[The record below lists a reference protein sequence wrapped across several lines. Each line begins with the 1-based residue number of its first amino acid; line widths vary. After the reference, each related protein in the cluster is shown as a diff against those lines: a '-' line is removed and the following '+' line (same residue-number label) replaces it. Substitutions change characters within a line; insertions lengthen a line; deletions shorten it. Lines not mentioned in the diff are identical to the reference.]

1 MNILRKLLRGIYY
14 FCAGIKHAC
23 AELAEW
29 YTTNKNIPR
38 LLRNRA
44 TLLVVVAAIVA
55 GGWSL
60 ISAITNMDGE
70 RRTLPVSQNSSQE
83 QSESG
88 KVPSSSE
95 SEPQSASSAEQET
108 PFSSAAESSSSDAV
122 IKQTAVT
129 SKPEVDA
136 IASATRFTPITA
148 EQLTKTLAERV
159 KKYYETAKATGV
171 VFTPPAAGDITAWKA
186 INPDVMGWIS
196 ISNTNISYPVLK
208 GPYTDYY
215 THRGYYKESSR
226 NGVIWVDTDTKLAA
240 NGAITSQNT
249 VVYGHNWT
257 NCWKPIRIGN
267 PNDIMFAQLAAYDSA
282 EFTASNPYIRLATAD
297 GDHLYQVFA
306 VFYTDLNFAYTY
318 ADLPGNGILNIVNTA
333 KAKSIHKLG
342 VSVGANDKI
351 ITLSTCTRVLGA
363 GDNQRFVVMGKKI
376 S

>member
-1 MNILRKLLRGIYY
+1 MNIVRKLLRGIYY
-14 FCAGIKHAC
+14 FCVGIKHAC
-23 AELAEW
+23 AELVEW
-29 YTTNKNIPR
+29 YTGNKNVPR

-44 TLLVVVAAIVA
+44 SLLVMVVAIAA
-55 GGWSL
+55 GGWALVSGV
-60 ISAITNMDGE
+60 ANMDGD
-70 RRTLPVSQNSSQE
+70 RRALPVSQNSSQE
-83 QSESG
+83 QSESAS
-88 KVPSSSE
+88 VASSEPVDVTSEEPEEQSSSE
-95 SEPQSASSAEQET
+95 SV
-108 PFSSAAESSSSDAV
+108 SSD
-122 IKQTAVT
+122 ITITQTAVS

-136 IASATRFTPITA
+136 FSSATRFTPVTA
-148 EQLTKTLAERV
+148 EQLTTTLDERV
-159 KKYYETAKATGV
+159 KKYYEVAEATGV
-171 VFTPPAAGDITAWKA
+171 VFTPPAAGDIAAWKK
-186 INPDVMGWIS
+186 INADVMGWIS
-196 ISNTNISYPVLK
+196 ISNTNINYPVLK

-226 NGVIWVDTDTKLAA
+226 NGVIWVDTDTKMAA

-282 EFTASNPYIRLATAD
+282 AFTASNPYIRLATAD

-306 VFYTDLNFAYTY
+306 VFYTDLTFGYTY

-333 KAKSIHKLG
+333 KAKSVHKLN
-342 VSVGANDKI
+342 VPVGANDKI